1 MVKVISWNIA
11 RREEAWRS
19 LHGSDADLAVF
30 VYRGDSTSADVGAE
44 LFLVQM
50 GGEPVGGV
58 QRRSFVDQPT
68 ELGDAA
74 PARGLPV

>member
-19 LHGSDADLAVF
+19 LHGSDADLA